1 MAAGPLFVVIEKNVK
16 PSHGTQEKGLKCT
29 EKYTK
34 KVFFTTLQVGRV
46 FFVCENN
53 NYFLHILRRNVDPIL
68 YGLISSCQ

>member
-34 KVFFTTLQVGRV
+34 NGGFLQL
-46 FFVCENN
+46 C
-53 NYFLHILRRNVDPIL
+53 IM
-68 YGLISSCQ
+68 